1 MSTRKAHAT
10 PAERNS
16 AKTAAYQ
23 QRHAAKG
30 LCRLCPRRRAKGDDR
45 FCQEHRHTER
55 ERDRERKRAARPVIA
70 RPVIARPARQAVPP
84 DNGTRARR
92 DRRA

>member
-1 MSTRKAHAT
+1 MSTQKRHAT
-10 PAERNS
+10 PGERNA

-23 QRHAAKG
+23 ARHAAKG

-70 RPVIARPARQAVPP
+70 RPVIARPARPAVPP